1 MVFLEKWMNMF
12 TGDLYSMYVILQ
24 GTGSL
29 SCIRVYII
37 YVIPFGEQQ
46 PWMSEVPKTFQQ
58 KNRSPEMIN
67 FFLYCI
73 KKMSFW
79 GSPKGAPTTC
89 VVELWKNNML
99 QWTPT
104 ELGGVPG
111 KMDEY
116 VHWGPRFYVC
126 NSARN
131 WVLVMYKG
139 NYILYT

>member
-1 MVFLEKWMNMF
+1 
-12 TGDLYSMYVILQ
+12 
-24 GTGSL
+24 
-29 SCIRVYII
+29 
-37 YVIPFGEQQ
+37 
-46 PWMSEVPKTFQQ
+46 
-58 KNRSPEMIN
+58 MIN

-111 KMDEY
+111 KWMNMFTGDLDSMY
-116 VHWGPRFYVC
+116 VILKGIGSLSCIRVYIIYVNSLWGAATLDVW
-126 NSARN
+126 SS
-131 WVLVMYKG
+131 
-139 NYILYT
+139 